1 MGSGVITV
9 VVGRGRA
16 RRGLKAFQKI

>member
-16 RRGLKAFQKI
+16 RRGLKAFQKT